1 MATGKIKWYSDSKGL
16 GFIEQ
21 EGGGGDIFF
30 GRSSYNGDMSALT
43 EGRAVEFDIVEKE
56 RGPVAKNIVC
66 K

>member
-1 MATGKIKWYSDSKGL
+1 MATGKIKWYSDAKGF

-21 EGGGGDIFF
+21 DGGADIFF
-30 GRSSYNGDMSALT
+30 SSSSYNGDVSALA
-43 EGRAVEFDIVEKE
+43 EGCSVDFDIVEKE